1 MDRRYETICI
11 IKADIGEAEI
21 KAIVTKSSELIVRE
35 SGTVNVVDE
44 WGRRRLAYP
53 IQKKND
59 GYYVLFD
66 YNSEPAASKELER
79 SLKINEDV
87 VRQQTVKLDTEYVA
101 PAPEPE
107 KVEEPAKEETPAK
120 KSEAT
125 EEKTEAKSEE
135 KTEAP
140 AEKTE
145 AKSEEKTEAPAE
157 KAEAKSEVKTEATE
171 EKTEAPAE
179 EKTETIEAEIA
190 KETDKTEEG
199 GADG

>member
-11 IKADIGEAEI
+11 IKADIGEAET

-35 SGTVNVVDE
+35 SGVVNTVDE

-53 IQKKND
+53 IQKKHE

-66 YNSEPAASKELER
+66 YNSNPAASKELER

-107 KVEEPAKEETPAK
+107 KVEEPASEAAPEA
-120 KSEAT
+120 EAT
-125 EEKTEAKSEE
+125 EAAPTEA
-135 KTEAP
+135 AP
-140 AEKTE
+140 AG
-145 AKSEEKTEAPAE
+145 AAA
-157 KAEAKSEVKTEATE
+157 EATE
-171 EKTEAPAE
+171 TVETSE
-179 EKTETIEAEIA
+179 TETA

>member
-35 SGTVNVVDE
+35 SGIVNTVDE

-53 IQKKND
+53 IQKKHD

-66 YNSEPAASKELER
+66 YNSGPAASKELER

-107 KVEEPAKEETPAK
+107 KVEEPVAAAAPATEAAPAEKTEAPAKEETPAK
-120 KSEAT
+120 A
-125 EEKTEAKSEE
+125 
-135 KTEAP
+135 
-140 AEKTE
+140 
-145 AKSEEKTEAPAE
+145 
-157 KAEAKSEVKTEATE
+157 
-171 EKTEAPAE
+171 TEAPAE
-179 EKTETIEAEIA
+179 EKTETVEAETT

>member
-11 IKADIGEAEI
+11 IRADIGEAEI
-21 KAIVTKSSELIVRE
+21 KAIVTRSSELITRE
-35 SGTVNVVDE
+35 SGTVNTVDE

-53 IQKKND
+53 IQKKNE

-66 YNSEPAASKELER
+66 YNSSPAASKELER

-107 KVEEPAKEETPAK
+107 KVEEPVKETETKEAA
-120 KSEAT
+120 SAT
-125 EEKTEAKSEE
+125 EAETKPETEVKD
-135 KTEAP
+135 AP
-140 AEKTE
+140 AEKCEAPVTESAKEAASATE
-145 AKSEEKTEAPAE
+145 AETKTETEVKETPAE
-157 KAEAKSEVKTEATE
+157 KC
-171 EKTEAPAE
+171 EAPV
-179 EKTETIEAEIA
+179 TETA